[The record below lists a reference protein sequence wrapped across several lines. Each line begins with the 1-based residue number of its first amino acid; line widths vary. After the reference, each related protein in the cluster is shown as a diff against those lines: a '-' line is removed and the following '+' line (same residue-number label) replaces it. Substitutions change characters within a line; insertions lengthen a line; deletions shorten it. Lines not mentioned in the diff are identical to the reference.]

1 MQNTLRPVAVIPQG
15 SQRATDTNGFTI
27 GKRYEI
33 VGEEGNGA
41 LVKNDNGHVRFVLL
55 DGSMS
60 AHIVGPET
68 SFILKGVTKQK
79 ALGYFEVV
87 FG

>member
-1 MQNTLRPVAVIPQG
+1 MQTNLQPVAVIPQG
-15 SQRATDTNGFTI
+15 SQRVTDTNGFTI

-33 VGEEGNGA
+33 VGEEGNGV
-41 LVKNDNGHVRFVLL
+41 LVKNDNSHVRFVLL

-60 AHIVGPET
+60 AHMVGPET
-68 SFILKGVTKQK
+68 SFILKGITNQK